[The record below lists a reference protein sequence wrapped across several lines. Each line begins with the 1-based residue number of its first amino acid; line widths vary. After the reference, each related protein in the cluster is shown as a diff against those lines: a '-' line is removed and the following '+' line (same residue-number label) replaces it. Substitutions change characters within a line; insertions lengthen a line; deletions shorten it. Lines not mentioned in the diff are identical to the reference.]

1 MRDDI
6 KDPTLWDNTIC
17 NPIRNVP
24 SLQNSAQY
32 FWKGGRANNGATP
45 KIPFIGGARALF
57 NASRV
62 CVCEWVCFWK
72 GTPYRSVSLLKTATT
87 TKRERNF
94 YERAQLTMEAG
105 LTASFSQK
113 ISFPTLSNSMNRRL
127 LYVRRSPFSKVF
139 ISPITG
145 DRWMPKIKDA
155 KERKRETEKGK
166 ERERKP
172 LLRYPTK

>member
-1 MRDDI
+1 MFLLYKI
-6 KDPTLWDNTIC
+6 PHNI
-17 NPIRNVP
+17 
-24 SLQNSAQY
+24 
-32 FWKGGRANNGATP
+32 FEKGDGRIMGQTP

-62 CVCEWVCFWK
+62 YVCEWVCFWK

-94 YERAQLTMEAG
+94 YERAQLTIEAG

-155 KERKRETEKGK
+155 KER
-166 ERERKP
+166 ERKRGRENP
-172 LLRYPTK
+172 FYRCPTK